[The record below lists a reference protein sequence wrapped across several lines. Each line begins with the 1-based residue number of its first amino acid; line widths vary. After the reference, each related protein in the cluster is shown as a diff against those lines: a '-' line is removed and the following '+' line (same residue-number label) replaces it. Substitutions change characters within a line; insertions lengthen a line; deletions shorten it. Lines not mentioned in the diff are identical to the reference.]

1 MLMVADKA
9 GEVPA
14 PRATAVV
21 ADAYRFVIGVDTHA
35 RFHCYAV
42 VEAGTGRVL
51 DEATFP
57 TSRAGLARAA
67 GWIGRR
73 TAGQVE
79 AVLVSCEGT
88 GSYGARLATT
98 LLELG
103 YRVVDAPSP
112 KRSAVGT
119 RTTPSMRSRP
129 PAARCPSASTGSPTF
144 AAVSSK
150 RR

>member
-57 TSRAGLARAA
+57 TSRAGLGRAA
-67 GWIGRR
+67 DWIGRR
-73 TAGQVE
+73 TVGEVE

-88 GSYGARLATT
+88 GS
-98 LLELG
+98 
-103 YRVVDAPSP
+103 
-112 KRSAVGT
+112 
-119 RTTPSMRSRP
+119 
-129 PAARCPSASTGSPTF
+129 
-144 AAVSSK
+144 
-150 RR
+150 

>member
-1 MLMVADKA
+1 
-9 GEVPA
+9 
-14 PRATAVV
+14 VV

-67 GWIGRR
+67 DWIGRR

-88 GSYGARLATT
+88 GSYGARLSTT

-103 YRVVDAPSP
+103 YRVVDAP
-112 KRSAVGT
+112 
-119 RTTPSMRSRP
+119 
-129 PAARCPSASTGSPTF
+129 
-144 AAVSSK
+144 
-150 RR
+150 

>member
-1 MLMVADKA
+1 MPT
-9 GEVPA
+9 GSSSESTPT
-14 PRATAVV
+14 P
-21 ADAYRFVIGVDTHA
+21 
-35 RFHCYAV
+35 FHCYAI

-67 GWIGRR
+67 DWIGRR

-88 GSYGARLATT
+88 GSYGARLTTT
-98 LLELG
+98 LLDLG

-112 KRSAVGT
+112 KRERGDKAVGT
-119 RTTPSMRSRP
+119 RTTPSMRSRRLV
-129 PAARCPSASTGSPTF
+129 ARCPSASTGSPTF

-150 RR
+150 RC